1 MSTTVSYI
9 VASILAFGFHAAVVG
24 LLMLNWDDSE
34 VIESLPDRPY
44 YIEAIV
50 VQENPYKVKKRQEQR
65 RRDIERK
72 ELIAKRGAAKK
83 KARLKKEA
91 IEKAKRLD
99 IEKQIAERKKREA
112 ELNQEALRQEERTMV
127 ASQEIEFTEVER
139 LKMEQSLAL
148 LIVEE
153 QDYRRAVTDDEK
165 SLAYVAQ
172 IQRDII
178 QNWSRPPSA
187 RNGMEAL
194 LRVFLVPTGEVVNVV
209 VEESSGNDAF
219 DRSAIL
225 AVRKIGRF
233 QVPGQ
238 SRQFERNFR
247 EFTVLFR
254 PEDLRL

>member
-1 MSTTVSYI
+1 MNTTVSY
-9 VASILAFGFHAAVVG
+9 VVSFILALGFHAAVIT
-24 LLMLNWDDSE
+24 LLILKWDDNE
-34 VIESLPDRPY
+34 VYESFPIQPY
-44 YIEAIV
+44 YIKATV
-50 VQENPYKVKKRQEQR
+50 VRENPYTVKKMQEQA
-65 RRDIERK
+65 RRDAERK
-72 ELIAKRGAAKK
+72 KIATMFKANDK
-83 KARLKKEA
+83 KARLKQEA

-99 IEKQIAERKKREA
+99 VEKQIAEQKKREEA
-112 ELNQEALRQEERTMV
+112 INQEELTRA
-127 ASQEIEFTEVER
+127 ASQEIEIVEVER
-139 LKMEQSLAL
+139 LKMEQSLTL
-148 LIVEE
+148 SILEE
-153 QDYRRAVTDDEK
+153 QEYRRAVTDDEK
-165 SLAYVAQ
+165 ALAYVSQ

-187 RNGMEAL
+187 RNGMQAL

-219 DRSAIL
+219 DRSALL
-225 AVRKIGRF
+225 AVRKIERF